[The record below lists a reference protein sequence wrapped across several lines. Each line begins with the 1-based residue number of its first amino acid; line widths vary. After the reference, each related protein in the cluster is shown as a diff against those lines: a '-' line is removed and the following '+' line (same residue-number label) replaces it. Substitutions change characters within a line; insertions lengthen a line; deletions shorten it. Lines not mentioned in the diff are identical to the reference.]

1 MKNYNWKRLAI
12 IVLLSLIAVA
22 VMLYIVLPATNAI
35 GMRLGDAV
43 IATTEKYPIG
53 VLITFGVLGF
63 IAYCLK
69 RQETIIIDGDDE
81 DRPTMADYFKI
92 LDTIRPAVAEVASV
106 LGLAPID
113 STTDMAA
120 NGAERILKWGR
131 VWGLKY
137 KALKQKSA
145 SIDVD
150 LARRVIQE
158 QVATVLDRDN
168 PSKLTEINFNH
179 YGHFVPCIQIDEI
192 KDDDAY
198 VFIYVV
204 MASKTYFAQK
214 EQEARKRVSTL
225 HTETNTDDT
234 DF

>member
-1 MKNYNWKRLAI
+1 MNYNWKRLAI
-12 IVLLSLIAVA
+12 IVLLSLVAVA
-22 VMLYIVLPATNAI
+22 GILYVALPAINAV
-35 GMRLGDAV
+35 GMRLEDAV
-43 IATTEKYPIG
+43 IAAIKKYPMGVFIIAG
-53 VLITFGVLGF
+53 VLVLIVYG
-63 IAYCLK
+63 IKQKPQILVPPP
-69 RQETIIIDGDDE
+69 
-81 DRPTMADYFKI
+81 PTMADYFKI

-120 NGAERILKWGR
+120 NGAERILQWGR

-150 LARRVIQE
+150 LARRVIQQ
-158 QVATVLDRDN
+158 QVATVLDREN

-179 YGHFVPCIQIDEI
+179 YGHLVPCIQIDEI

-198 VFIYVV
+198 IYIYVV

-214 EQEARKRVSTL
+214 EREARNRVSTL